1 MFWTVVLLI
10 FIAIALAALWLHIS
24 IDRKQRKNTVLVN
37 GKPMIIPTNG
47 SALYGAIKGIID
59 ALSGNFRG
67 EKGIKIFQERTREAE
82 LKNPHLRVSQ
92 GTIFNISSVT
102 VWSPEYAKLILFAK
116 DSDLEKAN
124 LGQSLTDRFLGD
136 SILLANG
143 DTWKAHKTALSPAFT
158 YKHIQSIIPTFV
170 DIAKS
175 LETKLFD
182 ETEIESSIAI
192 GEWIKKATLD
202 AIGRGG
208 FGFNFKAL
216 NEGAESKEIK
226 QYESLIKEFSNP
238 IHFFERL
245 DRLLGSRAKI
255 DNQLAE
261 FEAFMQNLITTKR
274 EIIRDA
280 GESWKPEDILDFL
293 LSAEQNHSL
302 SDRQIAHDM
311 NTFFIAGHET
321 TAGALT
327 SCLHL
332 LAKHP
337 EVQDK
342 LREEIFAVC
351 GNDDP
356 TQEDIKKIDYLNYC
370 IKETLRLV
378 PPAFGVT
385 RTATRDQEI
394 GDLHVSKGT
403 LMFINMFSIQ
413 RAKDIYGE
421 DADDF
426 KPERFEDRDS
436 IPSGAFMPFSIGTRQ
451 CIGNNFAMLEMKS
464 FLAVL
469 VQRFKFSLDPKSKP
483 ANIFVGTVLT
493 MTPGSHLLVT
503 PVSK

>member
-10 FIAIALAALWLHIS
+10 FIAIGLVVVWLHIS
-24 IDRKQRKNTVLVN
+24 IDRKQRKNTILVN
-37 GKPMIIPTNG
+37 GKHMVIPRYNG
-47 SALYGAIKGIID
+47 TALYGTIKGIVD
-59 ALSGNFRG
+59 VLSGNFRG
-67 EKGIKIFQERTREAE
+67 EKGIKIFQERTKEAE
-82 LKNPHLRVSQ
+82 SINPHLRVSQ

-116 DSDLEKAN
+116 DSDLEKSN
-124 LGQSLTDRFLGD
+124 LGQSLTENFLGD
-136 SILLANG
+136 SILQANG
-143 DTWKAHKTALSPAFT
+143 DSWKAHKTALSPAFT

-182 ETEIESSIAI
+182 ETEKEASIPI

-208 FGFNFKAL
+208 FGFNFNAL
-216 NEGAESKEIK
+216 DEGAETKEIK
-226 QYESLIKEFSNP
+226 QYERLIEDFENP
-238 IHFFERL
+238 IHFFEKL
-245 DRLLGSRAKI
+245 DRLLGGRARI
-255 DNQLAE
+255 DKELSE
-261 FEAFMQNLITTKR
+261 FEVFMQNLITTKR

-332 LAKHP
+332 LAKNP
-337 EVQDK
+337 EAQDK

-351 GNDDP
+351 GNGDP

-378 PPAFGVT
+378 PPAFAVT
-385 RTATRDQEI
+385 RTAAKDQEI

-403 LMFINMFSIQ
+403 MMFINILSIH

-426 KPERFEDRDS
+426 RPERFGDRDS
-436 IPSGAFMPFSIGTRQ
+436 IPSGAFIPFSIGTRQ
-451 CIGNNFAMLEMKS
+451 CIGNNFAMLEMKT
-464 FLAVL
+464 FLAIL
-469 VQRFKFSLDPKSKP
+469 VQRFKFALDPKSKP
-483 ANIFVGTVLT
+483 ANLYFGTVLT

-503 PVSK
+503 PVS